1 MALWGKIEIELRDGS
16 THTVERFPVH
26 TLAARRKHK
35 DDVFESAFHVAYL
48 AAKDAG
54 ITTSSETEFFN
65 TELKDFRDLGDE
77 VEENPTKSGTTATR

>member
-35 DDVFESAFHVAYL
+35 EDTFEAAFHVTYL

-54 ITTSSETEFFN
+54 LTDSTEADFMAK
-65 TELKDFRDLGDE
+65 ELKDFRDLGDE
-77 VEENPTKSGTTATR
+77 VDENPTN

>member
-1 MALWGKIEIELRDGS
+1 MALWGRIEIELRDGS
-16 THTVERFPVH
+16 THVVERFPVH

-54 ITTSSETEFFN
+54 ITDSNEADFMAK
-65 TELKDFRDLGDE
+65 ELKDFRDLGDE
-77 VEENPTKSGTTATR
+77 AEANPTK